1 MTGGTVLTSIDQR
14 AHPRVP
20 LVLPA
25 TLVLP
30 QREGLPCLVTDIS
43 GGGAGLQYPDQVP
56 AAELAAQLVI
66 EEFGTF
72 EGITARDS
80 GETRGLRFQP
90 GEAERNHL
98 RVKLT
103 LYVEEGLA
111 DAAQRGRWPTEAK
124 LSLIGTNG
132 FTEWC
137 GVLRISL
144 QGVSLVTRQRPPLGE
159 LIRLGRMYGRVA
171 EHLPEGLAIRFLSF
185 VRPETEAPNPGAS
198 VPQ

>member
-1 MTGGTVLTSIDQR
+1 MPGDIVLTSIDQR

-20 LVLPA
+20 LVLLA

-30 QREGLPCLVTDIS
+30 QREGLLCLVTDIS

-98 RVKLT
+98 QVKLT

-111 DAAQRGRWPTEAK
+111 DATQHGRWPTEAR
-124 LSLIGTNG
+124 LLLTRTNG

-137 GVLRISL
+137 EVLRISL
-144 QGVSLVTRQRPPLGE
+144 RETSVMTGQRPPLGE
-159 LIRLGRMYGRVA
+159 LVRLGRMYGRVA

-185 VRPETEAPNPGAS
+185 VRPETEAPDAGAG